1 VDNQDKALEKHL
13 EKLRDVIRISV
24 PRREGQGP
32 PEMATYTGDMF
43 NDDHTQSPIYRNYAE
58 IAPRE
63 VEWLWPGRIPS
74 SMFTLLVGKQGSGKT
89 FIALDIAARLSKS
102 TTWPDRD
109 SAAPMGRT
117 ILLAAEDLAN
127 EVISPRLIAMGAD
140 MGKITS
146 LDAVRVQDENGKTRI
161 ELFDAQRRL
170 VSLDVLIRGLNASR
184 TLPPVR
190 LIVLDPITAYMG
202 DTDQNSNVEVR
213 AALSGLI
220 LLAAKHKVAVLG
232 LNHLNKLPKGHGID
246 TIDHVLGSTAFTAL
260 ARSVLMIDPLREI
273 PTLRH
278 IKCNIGP
285 LAKDLPCH
293 TIDGKLIWSKPL
305 TAKQVELQ
313 RIDELARGWMPHGWQ
328 LGKVMKDRAL
338 KNGVTLK
345 QLRDWRQRNGI
356 ATENIKDNKQNGTI
370 WRFRKSKSTNTEN
383 N

>member
-89 FIALDIAARLSKS
+89 FIALDIAAHLSKG
-102 TTWPDRD
+102 TTWPDGD
-109 SAAPMGRT
+109 SAAPVGRT

-127 EVISPRLIAMGAD
+127 EVIAPRLMAMGAD

-190 LIVLDPITAYMG
+190 LIVLDPVTAYMG
-202 DTDQNSNVEVR
+202 DADQNSNIEVR
-213 AALSGLI
+213 MALSGLI

-232 LNHLNKLPKGHGID
+232 LNHLNKCNEGD
-246 TIDHVLGSTAFTAL
+246 EVERVLGSTAFTAL
-260 ARSVLMIDPLREI
+260 ARSVLMVKTNKAGRTRLE
-273 PTLRH
+273 H
-278 IKCNIGP
+278 IKCNVAP
-285 LAKDLPCH
+285 LASSLPCH
-293 TIDGKLIWSKPL
+293 VEDGKLAWSEAQKISETKRVDDWLLQYLQTNGPS
-305 TAKQVELQ
+305 AKTKIVEA
-313 RIDELARGWMPHGWQ
+313 AR
-328 LGKVMKDRAL
+328 D
-338 KNGVTLK
+338 NGVGITES
-345 QLRDWRQRNGI
+345 QL
-356 ATENIKDNKQNGTI
+356 E
-370 WRFRKSKSTNTEN
+370 KSKKRQGIKQRFPGGNPRFGAIWHT
-383 N
+383 